1 MHYRLLRASGYNISV
16 LSQCILSLCL
26 QQVVKISKTITIYSN
41 NKNSKTLQFIAI
53 IISKN
58 ITIYSNNNFQK
69 HYNL

>member
-26 QQVVKISKTITIYSN
+26 QQVVKISKTITIYNN

-53 IISKN
+53 IIQN